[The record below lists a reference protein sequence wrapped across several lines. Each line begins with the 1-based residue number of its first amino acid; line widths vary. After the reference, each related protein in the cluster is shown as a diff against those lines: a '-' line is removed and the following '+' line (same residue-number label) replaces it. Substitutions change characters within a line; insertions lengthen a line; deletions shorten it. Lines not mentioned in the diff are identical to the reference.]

1 MIGPPGDQTAGE
13 GQGPGA
19 GGGVVEFL
27 VSGVSLFFQ
36 RDPGIWN
43 LTEEF
48 LLQFQWKQNAPVGV
62 VWGTKSDL
70 C

>member
-1 MIGPPGDQTAGE
+1 MENGKRTGKRRGVKGE
-13 GQGPGA
+13 EG
-19 GGGVVEFL
+19 
-27 VSGVSLFFQ
+27 
-36 RDPGIWN
+36 
-43 LTEEF
+43 TEEF